1 MESQIKQLKL
11 NATNIKGTLIRGN
24 KELKKLRVKERNLFN
39 RQRISAKRL
48 QKESFVEG
56 RIPGSGMVAGTARR
70 MAAPAMSLLDRIKEF
85 AGVLLLG
92 LVVNNLPSLIKRA
105 KKFLDDNQWLI
116 ETVKS
121 VFNWLGGLFQVLV
134 DVYNFFRPEKKAQ
147 LERERKELNDALNK
161 LVGATNDIGSEARE
175 ADAAVDKFV
184 GDQLRERTPEQ
195 VRSDVVTAF
204 KEQKLTEQNFTTTR
218 LAITETYWPDK
229 PVKLTAPGIGTF
241 ERVKDNSIFG
251 IFRRSGMKETAT
263 DIYGYEITPDEF
275 RKRASEGYRVAE
287 GFDTDIVKDLK
298 AAGIPGFSQGGTVR
312 PASSSSG
319 RSNQAFPGESA
330 TARKARESTQSFST
344 FERNETERNFLLDT
358 QSENN
363 DKLSELI
370 DNFKELYSVGIT
382 TALPSSPYT
391 TNRPNAPGPVI
402 STPPG
407 LPGIKVEPTE
417 VIGTV
422 GHSGYTVPAGPGGS
436 HIHIENMSNYGDGI
450 PQAVKYS
457 ILINGNPMPQA
468 LQFTSGIGWRWGKMH
483 RGEDFAGN
491 PNQPISLTG
500 GLKFKQFIPDQ
511 GDGYGNRVLIEAPD
525 GTIYSLNHL
534 NAGPKNINALV
545 KKQQNLGQGN
555 STLGP
560 GSPGY
565 GGKGGRAMDLTQT
578 FDDGG
583 SEVVMIMAQ
592 QPVVVPGPTRY
603 ITRTVTQTMPV
614 PVQIAPK
621 SSGLRSLV

>member
-24 KELKKLRVKERNLFN
+24 KELKKLRIKERNLFN

-56 RIPGSGMVAGTARR
+56 RIPGSGMVAGAARR

-92 LVVNNLPSLIKRA
+92 IVVNNLPSLIKRA

-147 LERERKELNDALNK
+147 LEKERKELNDALNK
-161 LVGATNDIGSEARE
+161 LVGATNDIGSEAKE

-218 LAITETYWPDK
+218 LAITKTYFPDT

-241 ERVKDNSIFG
+241 ERVKDNSFMG
-251 IFRRSGMKETAT
+251 IFRPYGMKETAT
-263 DIYGYEITPDEF
+263 DIFGNQISKEEF
-275 RKRASEGYRVAE
+275 QKRANVGYRVAE

-330 TARKARESTQSFST
+330 TARKARESTQSFRT

-422 GHSGYTVPAGPGGS
+422 GYTGFTQPTGPGGS

-457 ILINGNPMPQA
+457 ILVNGNPMPQA

-491 PNQPISLTG
+491 PNQPITLTG

-534 NAGPKNINALV
+534 NAGPTNINALV

-555 STLGP
+555 STSGP

-565 GGKGGRAMDLTQT
+565 GGQGGRATDLTQT

-592 QPVVVPGPTRY
+592 QPVIVPGPTRY
-603 ITRTVTQTMPV
+603 ITRTRTQTMPV